1 MSCGELVLVILWA
14 MLCSL
19 ITGVTCYY
27 LGKLSYKKEPKK
39 KPLLPSETK
48 LLLGK
53 IFAGTLFVLIVVVFP
68 ASVGIIAGWYLSP
81 ITFWEKL
88 VTLLFS
94 VLVGIITFI
103 VIVVILEAVVSG

>member
-1 MSCGELVLVILWA
+1 MSCGELVSVILWA

-19 ITGVTCYY
+19 ITGVTGYY
-27 LGKLSYKKEPKK
+27 LGKLSYKKP
-39 KPLLPSETK
+39 
-48 LLLGK
+48 
-53 IFAGTLFVLIVVVFP
+53 
-68 ASVGIIAGWYLSP
+68 
-81 ITFWEKL
+81 FWEKL